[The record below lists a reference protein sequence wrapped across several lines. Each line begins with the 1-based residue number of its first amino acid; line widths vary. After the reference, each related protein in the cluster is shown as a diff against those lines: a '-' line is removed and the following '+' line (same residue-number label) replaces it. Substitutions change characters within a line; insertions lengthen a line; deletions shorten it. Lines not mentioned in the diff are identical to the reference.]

1 MRTIEKKVWPEY
13 FRKIKENKKQFEVR
27 LADFEIEEG
36 DILILKEW
44 NPKNKQFTG
53 EEIKVKA
60 GFIIKIPDGMEKFH
74 TKEEIDKNGFYVI
87 SLQK

>member
-13 FRKIKENKKQFEVR
+13 FKKIKENKKQFEVR

-44 NPKNKQFTG
+44 DPEKKEYTG
-53 EEIKVKA
+53 EKIKVKA
-60 GFIIKIPDGMEKFH
+60 GFIIKIPENMEKFH
-74 TKEEIDKNGFYVI
+74 TKDEIDKNGFYVI